1 MIVDCNPTAS
11 ENDATQRSC
20 DVSVAT
26 TTKDE
31 ENAASSSHFNNET
44 PGGTAPMPAV
54 SENSTLH
61 VVGDTIRITQVLRN
75 LLSNALKFT
84 KESGTIRVRV
94 GRIPTNPAKALS
106 RSFVLSDGRSV
117 SYKNSG
123 ILYVEVIDDGAGLT
137 NEQVSSLFQPNVQF
151 NPNELQ
157 AGQGTGLGLY
167 IAKGTF
173 LGVLL
178 FFLELF
184 FFL

>member
-1 MIVDCNPTAS
+1 
-11 ENDATQRSC
+11 
-20 DVSVAT
+20 VAT
-26 TTKDE
+26 TAKDE
-31 ENAASSSHFNNET
+31 ENAAPSSHLNNENLGAIT
-44 PGGTAPMPAV
+44 SVPAV
-54 SENSTLH
+54 SESSTLH

-84 KESGTIRVRV
+84 KDGGTIRVQVRI
-94 GRIPTNPAKALS
+94 IPTNPAKALS
-106 RSFVLSDGRSV
+106 KSFVLSDGRSV

-123 ILYVEVIDDGAGLT
+123 TLSVEVIDDGAGLT
-137 NEQVSSLFQPNVQF
+137 KEQVSSLFQPNVQF

-173 LGVLL
+173 YVLCVIL

-184 FFL
+184 IFL